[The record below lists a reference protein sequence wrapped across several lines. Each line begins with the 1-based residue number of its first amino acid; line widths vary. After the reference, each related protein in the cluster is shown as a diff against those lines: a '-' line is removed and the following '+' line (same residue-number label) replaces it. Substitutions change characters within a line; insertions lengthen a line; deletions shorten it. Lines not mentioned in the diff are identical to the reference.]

1 MNYMSHKKLLLSLPA
16 LFGLML
22 IYAANAHG
30 GWLLSWIPPDVLHA
44 IHGGVWH
51 RFVNIAGCAMLLG
64 SNYVSHRQ
72 QGACKDVNCKATH

>member
-1 MNYMSHKKLLLSLPA
+1 MSHKKLLLSLPA

-30 GWLLSWIPPDVLHA
+30 GWLLDWIPHDVLHA
-44 IHGGVWH
+44 IHDGARH
-51 RFVNIAGCAMLLG
+51 RLVNIAGCAMLLG

-72 QGACKDVNCKATH
+72 KGACKDVNCKAIH